1 MDPLTK
7 GVQTALPPGSEPT
20 SRVNA
25 GTPGGDSVPTPPM
38 LKNGCGDCSSG
49 LIAPFPFSMAFQPIV
64 DVVAGRVHAYEALV
78 RGPAGEPAV
87 TVLSQVTRANRYAFD
102 QFCRVKAIE
111 LASRLGMVESGAT
124 LSINFIP
131 GAMYRPENCVRA
143 TLAAARRHRFPL
155 DRLQFEV
162 TEGERVDDP
171 DHLTAIFREYRARG
185 FRVAID
191 DFGAGY
197 AGLGLLARFQ
207 PDVIKLDMGLI
218 RGLDNDRVR
227 RAIVGAVLS
236 VCAELNIT
244 AVAEGIENR
253 AELDALRELGV
264 RLVQGYLFAHP
275 AFEQLPAISALA

>member
-1 MDPLTK
+1 MN
-7 GVQTALPPGSEPT
+7 G
-20 SRVNA
+20 
-25 GTPGGDSVPTPPM
+25 GTPGDDRVPSPAVF
-38 LKNGCGDCSSG
+38 KGGCGDCSSG
-49 LIAPFPFSMAFQPIV
+49 LAAPFPFSMAFQPIV

-78 RGPAGEPAV
+78 RGPAGEPAL
-87 TVLSQVTRANRYAFD
+87 TVLAQVTHANRYAFD
-102 QFCRVKAIE
+102 QSCRVRAIE

-162 TEGERVDDP
+162 TEGEKVDDP

-207 PDVIKLDMGLI
+207 PDVVKLDMELI
-218 RGLDNDRVR
+218 RGLNDDRVR
-227 RAIVGAVLS
+227 RSIVGAVLS
-236 VCAELNIT
+236 VCAELNIA
-244 AVAEGIENR
+244 AVAEGVETR
-253 AELDALRELGV
+253 AELDALRDLGV
-264 RLVQGYLFAHP
+264 RLVQGYLFARP
-275 AFEQLPAISALA
+275 AFEELPPISALA